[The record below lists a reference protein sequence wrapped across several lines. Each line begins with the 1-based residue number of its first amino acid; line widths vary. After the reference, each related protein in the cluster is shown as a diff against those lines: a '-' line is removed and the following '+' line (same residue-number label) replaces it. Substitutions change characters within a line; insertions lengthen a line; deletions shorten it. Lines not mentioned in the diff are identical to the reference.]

1 MENTYVKKRGRGRP
15 PKQERTYDE
24 VRETLIRAGLA
35 LLTEKGFSAVGVDEI
50 SRRVDVPKGS
60 FYYYFKSKEA
70 FGAEL
75 IDRYGVYFSSKLDR
89 FLMDESRFPLQRI
102 RDFIADRI
110 IGMGRHDFRRGC
122 LVGNLGQEMNS
133 LPETF
138 RARVEEVFLDW
149 QTRLEKCFLKAK
161 EAGEIVDDVDC
172 GELAAVFW
180 IGWEGA
186 VLRAKLE
193 RNPKPLILFA
203 DFFFQRIVAPGRAGA
218 PFEDTI

>member
-1 MENTYVKKRGRGRP
+1 MENTYAKKRGRGRP
-15 PKQERTYDE
+15 PRQEGVYLET
-24 VRETLIRAGLA
+24 REALIRAGLA

-50 SRRVDVPKGS
+50 SGRVNVPKGS

-75 IDRYGVYFSSKLDR
+75 IDRYGEYFSSKLDR
-89 FLMDESRFPLQRI
+89 FLLDESRSPLQRV

-122 LVGNLGQEMNS
+122 LVGNLGQEMNT
-133 LPETF
+133 LPEPF
-138 RARVEEVFLDW
+138 RVRIEEVFRDW
-149 QTRLEKCFLKAK
+149 QRRLEKCLLAAK
-161 EAGEIVDDVDC
+161 QAGEIVSDADC
-172 GELAAVFW
+172 EELAAVFW

-203 DFFFQRIVAPGRAGA
+203 DFFFQRTVPLR
-218 PFEDTI
+218 PRTTFFEDPV